1 MHFIYSFF
9 IRFYTLAIQVA
20 SLFSP
25 KAGLWVKGRKNIFQK
40 LEADLKNRDKQSPL
54 VWVHCASLGEF
65 EQGRPLIEKIRKEKK
80 DVKILL
86 TFFSPSGYE
95 IRKNYKEA
103 DYVYYLPADTRVNA
117 RKFVSIVK
125 PAISIFV
132 KYEFWFNY
140 LNELKS
146 SQTPTYLVCGVFRE
160 NQHFFKSYGTWF
172 RKQLSAFTHFYLQ
185 NEASEKLVNSIG
197 YNNTTVAGDTRF
209 DRVVEIA
216 KTAKEIELVKQF
228 VSDKKV
234 IIAGST
240 WDKDIDLLTR
250 VPLQQWGYKLIIA
263 PHEITEASIS
273 STLLRFENPFA
284 LGTKVI
290 RYSKANENT
299 IAAADVLIIDN
310 IGMLSSLYRYGTIA
324 FIGGGFGKG
333 IHNILEAA
341 TFSLPVIFGPN
352 YHKFNEAKELIQKGG
367 AFSVTSSEELQKTF
381 ALLNNSDSARMASFA
396 SKNYVESQTG
406 ATDKILEHINIMSI

>member
-1 MHFIYSFF
+1 MQFTYNFF
-9 IRFYTLAIQVA
+9 IHLYTIAIHGA

-25 KAGLWVKGRKNIFQK
+25 KARLWVKGRKNIFQK
-40 LEADLKNRDKQSPL
+40 LEADFKNRKNQDPL

-80 DVKILL
+80 NVKIIL

-103 DYVYYLPADTRVNA
+103 DYIYYLPTDTTANA
-117 RKFVSIVK
+117 RKFISIVK
-125 PAISIFV
+125 PTISIFV

-140 LNELKS
+140 LNELKT
-146 SQTPTYLVCGVFRE
+146 QQIPTYLVSGIFRE

-172 RKQLSAFTHFYLQ
+172 RQRLSAFTHFYLQ
-185 NEASEKLVNSIG
+185 NEASEKLLKSIA
-197 YNNTTVAGDTRF
+197 YNNTSVAGDTRF
-209 DRVVEIA
+209 DRVVEIT
-216 KTAKEIELVKQF
+216 KTAKEIALVKQF
-228 VSDKKV
+228 ISDEKV

-250 VPLQQWGYKLIIA
+250 VQLRKSGYKLIIA
-263 PHEITEASIS
+263 PHEISETSIR
-273 STLLRFENPFA
+273 STILKFGSPFA
-284 LGTKVI
+284 LGKKVI
-290 RYSKANENT
+290 CYSQANENT

-310 IGMLSSLYRYGTIA
+310 IGMLSSLYQYGTIA

-341 TFSLPVIFGPN
+341 TFALPVIFGPN

-367 AFSVTSSEELQKTF
+367 AFSVSSTEELQKTI
-381 ALLNNSDSARMASFA
+381 ALLNDSDIVRMASFA
-396 SKNYVESQTG
+396 AKNYVESQTG
-406 ATDKILEHINIMSI
+406 ATDKIFSTLKLS